1 MNETNSTSAVS
12 KLKKFFAEQSG
23 PHAYQTEREAGKSR
37 FQSVISAVAEF
48 ATPALWNRKNSAEN
62 DPLMSTIM
70 DKTTAF
76 TFDEFSW
83 IPALVVMFIK
93 TELNDA
99 FPDPNMI
106 PNTLLLGLVS
116 KAGMNI
122 LMTRLRQKLF
132 EFKKELTVEE
142 IKAKYGWQEGDP
154 EINSWPYAANYWT
167 EEEWAKHRAQYQQL
181 RKSRLEEKSTESQE

>member
-1 MNETNSTSAVS
+1 MTETNLSSTFT
-12 KLKKFFAEQSG
+12 KLKNFFSEQSG
-23 PHAYQTEREAGKSR
+23 PHAYQAEREAGKSR

-62 DPLMSTIM
+62 DPLMSAIM

-83 IPALVVMFIK
+83 IPALVIMFIK

-106 PNTLLLGLVS
+106 PNTLLLGLVA
-116 KAGMNI
+116 KAGVNT
-122 LMTRLRQKLF
+122 LMTGLRRKLF
-132 EFKKELTVEE
+132 EFKKELTVDEV
-142 IKAKYGWQEGDP
+142 KAKLGWQEGDE
-154 EINSWPYAANYWT
+154 EIYGWAYAVNYWT
-167 EEEWAKHRAQYQQL
+167 EAEWAAYREEYQQQ
-181 RKSRLEEKSTESQE
+181 RKLRLEGKSTESQE